1 MRIVR
6 YFFVG
11 GVAAAIDIG
20 LFFIFAKQVG
30 WNYLLV
36 GAGSFVVATL
46 ANYLLSV
53 RLVFQSGARFARHHE
68 LLLVYL
74 VSFVGLAVNQT
85 ALYVGVEMLLID
97 MMFAKLFA
105 TAMVFF
111 WNYGVRAHFIFR
123 RSA

>member
-11 GVAAAIDIG
+11 GVAATIDIG
-20 LFFIFAKQVG
+20 LFFIFAKQIG
-30 WNYLLV
+30 WNYFMV
-36 GAGSFVVATL
+36 GAGSFVIATL
-46 ANYLLSV
+46 ANYVLSV
-53 RLVFQSGARFARHHE
+53 RHVFQSGTRFARHHE

-74 VSFVGLAVNQT
+74 VSLIGLAVNQT
-85 ALYVGVEMLLID
+85 TLYVGVEKLLID
-97 MMFAKLFA
+97 MMYAKLFA